1 MSDEGKLARSVSGSV
16 VSNKMEKSVT
26 VLVTRKIKHPI
37 YGKYINRSRKIM
49 AHDPENACQE
59 GDLVTIAETKP
70 RSKRKAWELRS
81 IDRKAV
87 LI

>member
-1 MSDEGKLARSVSGSV
+1 MSDEGKLARSVSGRV

-49 AHDPENACQE
+49 AHDPKNECQE

>member
-1 MSDEGKLARSVSGSV
+1 MSDEGKLARSVSGRV

-49 AHDPENACQE
+49 AHDPENECQE

-70 RSKRKAWELRS
+70 R
-81 IDRKAV
+81 
-87 LI
+87 

>member
-1 MSDEGKLARSVSGSV
+1 MSDEGKLARNASGRV

-49 AHDPENACQE
+49 AHDPENECQE

>member
-1 MSDEGKLARSVSGSV
+1 MSDEGRLARSVSGRV

-26 VLVTRKIKHPI
+26 VLVTHKIKHPI

-49 AHDPENACQE
+49 AHDPENECQE